1 MVGFTF
7 EVVVTLARIVLGF
20 YGFWLVWRVALPW
33 LPGPED
39 AKDRIA
45 PFACYFTDPILEPV
59 ARVIRLPVRGV
70 ATVALVGVAVAL
82 AALPG

>member
-1 MVGFTF
+1 MSFAI
-7 EVVVTLARIVLGF
+7 EIAVTLVRILLGF

-33 LPGPED
+33 LPGPAH

-45 PFACYFTDPILEPV
+45 PFACYFTDPLLEPV
-59 ARVIRLPVRGV
+59 ARLTRLPIRGL
-70 ATVALVGVAVAL
+70 AAVALVGVAAAL

>member
-1 MVGFTF
+1 MAFTI
-7 EVVVTLARIVLGF
+7 EIVITLVRILLGF

-33 LPGPED
+33 LPGPQD

-59 ARVIRLPVRGV
+59 ARLTRVPIRGL
-70 ATVALVGVAVAL
+70 ATVALVGVAAAL

>member
-1 MVGFTF
+1 MAFTID
-7 EVVVTLARIVLGF
+7 VVVTLARIVLGF

-33 LPGPED
+33 LPGPAH

-45 PFACYFTDPILEPV
+45 PFACDFTDPILAPV
-59 ARVIRLPVRGV
+59 ARVTRVSIHGL
-70 ATVALVGVAVAL
+70 ATVALVGVAAAL

>member
-1 MVGFTF
+1 MAFTI
-7 EVVVTLARIVLGF
+7 EIVITLVRIVLGF

-33 LPGPED
+33 LPGPAD
-39 AKDRIA
+39 AKERIA

-59 ARVIRLPVRGV
+59 SRLTRLPVRGL
-70 ATVALVGVAVAL
+70 ATVALVGVAAAL

>member
-1 MVGFTF
+1 MVDFAV
-7 EVVVTLARIVLGF
+7 EVVISLARIVMSF

-33 LPGPED
+33 LPGPAE
-39 AKDRIA
+39 AKERIA

-59 ARVIRLPVRGV
+59 ARLTGLPIRGLATIALLGV
-70 ATVALVGVAVAL
+70 AAAL